1 MALDIQGLSFG
12 YRNVPLF
19 EGLDAAQLLRGSVT
33 ALVGPNGV
41 GKSSLFRLIAG
52 FLPARGGVIRLDGKD
67 LAGLPA
73 RRRAE
78 RIFLLGQ
85 HVSIRAAL
93 SVFDIALLARQGSRR
108 GRPERGD
115 IRRVEQVLEA
125 LGIDDLS
132 DRPVNE
138 LSGGQQQLVSLCQ
151 ALVRDPDVLLLDEPT
166 SALDLRR
173 QLEVTAIVR
182 RVTRQRNLIAIAAL
196 HDLTLASRFADR
208 FLLLHRGR
216 IAADGD
222 PHAVLAGSHA
232 EQAYGVGIR
241 LERNSRNGLVIDPY
255 MKDAVREAL
264 PV

>member
-1 MALDIQGLSFG
+1 MALDIRGLCFG
-12 YRNVPLF
+12 YRDTPLF
-19 EGLDAAQLLRGSVT
+19 EALDAAQLARGTVT

-52 FLPARGGVIRLDGKD
+52 LLAARGGVIRLDGED
-67 LAGLPA
+67 LGALPA

-93 SVFDIALLARQGSRR
+93 SVFDVALLARQGGRG
-108 GRPERGD
+108 GRPAGND

-132 DRPVNE
+132 ERPVNE
-138 LSGGQQQLVSLCQ
+138 LSGGQQQLVSLSQ

-182 RVTRQRNLIAIAAL
+182 RVTQDRNLVTVAAL

-216 IAADGD
+216 ISADGD
-222 PHAVLAGSHA
+222 PHAVLASPHA

-241 LERNSRNGLVIDPY
+241 LERTSRNGLVIDPY
-255 MKDAVREAL
+255 VKEVVGASL
-264 PV
+264 PA